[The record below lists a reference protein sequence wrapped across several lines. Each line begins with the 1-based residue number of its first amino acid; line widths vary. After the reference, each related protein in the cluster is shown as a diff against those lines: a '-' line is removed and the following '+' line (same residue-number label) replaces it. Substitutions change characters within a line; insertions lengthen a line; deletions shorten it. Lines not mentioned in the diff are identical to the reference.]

1 MFKPLL
7 RGWGSAALLALSLT
21 ASPFLTQAQTPNLQK
36 SAARSAKITPDLLN
50 LQISATGA
58 VLPPDRN
65 QEIQNEYVIIDGAVA
80 IEAVASDRNGQALL
94 AQLQALGLR
103 QGVAFKSMIFGY
115 LPIDKLDQ
123 LKNIS
128 TLTYAHP
135 FYKPDL
141 NVGKV
146 TSQGDKALRADI
158 ARQTYGVTGAGSKVG
173 VISDSYNFLGGAAAG
188 VASGDLPAEGVQV
201 LDDYLVSG
209 ASDEGRAM
217 AEIVHDVAPG
227 AAIAFNT
234 ANRGQAGFAQ
244 GIKNLAAAG
253 CNVIVDDIIYLAEPF
268 FQDGI
273 IGQAVNE
280 VVANDSRV
288 TYFSSAGNRAR
299 ASYEKEYVPGP
310 LVSAPGNATN
320 VLGYAHNFGGKYS
333 QRITVPARG
342 TLRLV
347 LQWDQPFRSVSG
359 GTGATTDMDI
369 LVFRGN
375 TQVLSGVANNIA
387 SGDPV
392 EVTGTYTNTAST
404 AVDLEVYI
412 VKYEGPDP
420 GRIKWVNF
428 GSSTSIVEFNTNS
441 GASYGHNMAA
451 GCISVAAAPYY
462 NTPAFNVNLTTPRVE
477 SFSSAGGT
485 PTLFDAAG
493 NRLAQPE
500 YRQKPEITSVDGG
513 NNTFFGSDYE
523 GDGFPNFFGTSAA
536 APHAAAVAALMQEKA
551 GNNLIRSSVLT
562 LMQQTAMDMDDPLTP
577 EFDRGFDYR
586 TGYGF
591 IQVDK
596 AIQAIAQPLALVE
609 PKFNCQTG
617 ALTFQT
623 TGGDGTPIEYQGVGI
638 TDWTTNPNQF
648 LDAPVLADQNSKTVE
663 LKARQGGQV
672 VTYVFNFRVY
682 CQGSNG
688 NQPPVLATPLEN
700 QFARRGVAF
709 AYQILTTT
717 FSDPNGDALTY
728 SVSGLPE
735 GLTFNATTR
744 RITGTPAQVGTFPI
758 IVTATDPGNLSA
770 QAMFDIIVVTTDA
783 AQPLALIAP
792 LYNCSTGAISFRTI
806 NGDGTPITY
815 FAIGISRDAPTNPN
829 GVVESGLRGD
839 PKPIVITAT
848 QSGVT
853 VSYTFDLAAACGGTT
868 PPPTGGNFA
877 LVTPAYNCAT
887 GVFTFQVANAAAGK
901 TVEYYSVPGITGW
914 TTNPTHVFNSD
925 LRTAGDVKPFTLR
938 ARYVGEPASEVTLE
952 WVRPAPCASGA
963 RLAIA
968 EQSLQIQ
975 VLGNPTSNDHVDIDV
990 TGIQGQ
996 TLQLRVL
1003 DGLGKSLSEQSLDV
1017 TGTSQR
1023 QRINLGHSPGLY
1035 LLQAGDATQLKTVK
1049 IIKQ

>member
-1 MFKPLL
+1 MIKPLL
-7 RGWGSAALLALSLT
+7 RGWGSAALLAFTLS
-21 ASPFLTQAQTPNLQK
+21 ASPFLVQAQTPNSLK
-36 SAARSAKITPDLLN
+36 AASQAAKVTPDLLN
-50 LQISATGA
+50 LQLRANGA

-65 QEIQNEYVIIDGAVA
+65 QEVQNEYVIVDGAVA
-80 IEAVASDRNGQALL
+80 IEASASDRNGQALL

-115 LPIDKLDQ
+115 LPVDKLDQ

-128 TLTYAHP
+128 NLTYAHP
-135 FYKPDL
+135 YYKPDL

-158 ARQTYGVTGAGSKVG
+158 ARQTLGVDGTGTKVG
-173 VISDSYNFLGGAAAG
+173 VISDSYNYLGGAAAG
-188 VASGDLPAEGVQV
+188 VASGDLPAAGVQV
-201 LDDYLVSG
+201 LDDYLVAG

-273 IGQAVNE
+273 VGQAVNE
-280 VVANDSRV
+280 VVANDSKL

-299 ASYEKEYVPGP
+299 VSYEKEYVPGP

-320 VLGYAHNFGGKYS
+320 VLGYAHDFGGKYS

-369 LVFRGN
+369 LIYQGN
-375 TQVLSGVANNIA
+375 TRVAAGVANNIA

-392 EVTGTYTNTAST
+392 EVTGTYTNSTTA
-404 AVDLEVYI
+404 AVGVDVYI

-420 GRIKWVNF
+420 GRIKWINF
-428 GSSTSIVEFNTNS
+428 GSTGIGIEFNTNS
-441 GASYGHNMAA
+441 GASFGHNMAA

-462 NTPAFNVNLTTPRVE
+462 NTPAYNVNLTTPRVE

-485 PTLFDAAG
+485 PMLFDAAG

-523 GDGFPNFFGTSAA
+523 NDGFPNFFGTSAA
-536 APHAAAVAALMQEKA
+536 APHAAAVAALMQQKA

-562 LMQQTAMDMDDPLTP
+562 ILQQTALDMDDPLTP
-577 EFDRGFDYR
+577 NFDTGFDYR

-591 IQVDK
+591 IQADK

-623 TGGDGTPIEYQGVGI
+623 TGGDGSPIEYQGIGI
-638 TDWTTNPNQF
+638 TDWNPNPNQF

-663 LKARQGGQV
+663 LKARQNGKV

-682 CQGSNG
+682 CQGSDG
-688 NQPPVLATPLEN
+688 NQPPVLANPLEN
-700 QFARRGVAF
+700 QFARRGAAF
-709 AYQILTTT
+709 AYQIPATT
-717 FSDPNGDALTY
+717 FSDPNGDVLTY
-728 SVSGLPE
+728 SISGLPD
-735 GLTFNATTR
+735 GLSFNASTR
-744 RITGTPAQVGTFPI
+744 RISGTPTQVGTFPI

-770 QAMFDIIVVTTDA
+770 QAMLDIIVVTTDA

-792 LYNCSTGAISFRTI
+792 LYNCSTGAISFRTT
-806 NGDGTPITY
+806 NGDGTSITY

-829 GVVESGLRGD
+829 GVVEAELRAD
-839 PKPIVITAT
+839 PKPIVIQAT

-853 VSYTFDLAAACGGTT
+853 VSYTFDLAGACGSTSAQFRLIE
-868 PPPTGGNFA
+868 PT
-877 LVTPAYNCAT
+877 YSCAT
-887 GVFTFQVANAAAGK
+887 GVFTFRVANATPGK

-914 TTNPTHVFNSD
+914 TTNPTHQFDSD
-925 LRTAGDVKPFTLR
+925 LRTAGDVRPFTLR

-952 WVRPAPCASGA
+952 WVRPAPCSSGA
-963 RLAIA
+963 RVALS

-975 VLGNPTSNDHVDIDV
+975 VLGNPTSNDHVDINV

-1003 DGLGKSLSEQSLDV
+1003 DALGKSLSEQSLYV
-1017 TGTSQR
+1017 SGTSQR
-1023 QRINLGHSPGLY
+1023 QRISLGHSPGIY
-1035 LLQAGDATQLKTVK
+1035 LLQAGDATQLKTIK
-1049 IIKQ
+1049 LIKQ